1 MSVIN
6 SAIIVLAAGKGTRMK
21 SARPKVLH
29 ELGGKAMLGHVL
41 ASAAACAGDKTVAVL
56 APGMDDVA
64 EYALSHGATHVAYQ
78 KEQNGTGDAVK
89 AAEELLSGLD
99 GVAIVVFGDTPLV
112 TPETLIRMKQACA
125 AGNDVVVLGFQAEDP
140 APYGRLVLNGEGALV
155 KIVEAKD
162 ASPEEAAID
171 LCNGGAMAVRTP
183 LLFELLND
191 LKPDN
196 AQGEYYLT
204 DIAAEARA
212 RGLSMSVI
220 ECPEEEI
227 LGINS
232 RLDLAVAE
240 EIFQDRMREQ
250 ALLNGATLLDPST
263 VYFSHDTQLGRDV
276 LIGQN
281 VVFGPGVK
289 VDDGAEVK
297 PFSHLEGVHVG
308 AGAQIG
314 PFARLRPGTDVGKKA
329 KIGNFVETK
338 KAKVEDGAK
347 ISHLSYIG
355 DARVGVD
362 ANIGA
367 GTITCNYDGYDKHF
381 TDIGDGA
388 FVGSNSSLVAPV
400 SIGAGAYVGSGSVVT
415 KNVEPDALAVAR
427 GKQFEKKGWAA
438 SFRASKEKSKSS

>member
-183 LLFELLND
+183 SSPTQTMD
-191 LKPDN
+191 DCSSW
-196 AQGEYYLT
+196 
-204 DIAAEARA
+204 R
-212 RGLSMSVI
+212 R
-220 ECPEEEI
+220 
-227 LGINS
+227 
-232 RLDLAVAE
+232 
-240 EIFQDRMREQ
+240 
-250 ALLNGATLLDPST
+250 PS
-263 VYFSHDTQLGRDV
+263 S
-276 LIGQN
+276 
-281 VVFGPGVK
+281 
-289 VDDGAEVK
+289 
-297 PFSHLEGVHVG
+297 
-308 AGAQIG
+308 
-314 PFARLRPGTDVGKKA
+314 
-329 KIGNFVETK
+329 
-338 KAKVEDGAK
+338 
-347 ISHLSYIG
+347 
-355 DARVGVD
+355 
-362 ANIGA
+362 
-367 GTITCNYDGYDKHF
+367 
-381 TDIGDGA
+381 
-388 FVGSNSSLVAPV
+388 SNSVLCSMAIM
-400 SIGAGAYVGSGSVVT
+400 SWSSGAMPHFSS
-415 KNVEPDALAVAR
+415 
-427 GKQFEKKGWAA
+427 
-438 SFRASKEKSKSS
+438 SFFCFYWCYYFYFFFVIFTSYCRRNNL